1 MFIQLM
7 QAFAMV
13 CSPLMCVSLPF
24 RHLRYHKRFSV
35 SSFTA
40 ADSFT
45 LKKNATHTRS
55 TITHSRCGKLKK
67 IHEMCL
73 CVWRFDTLRR
83 QRWTYE
89 NSDFFY
95 TAPDVSRTCSS
106 SASCTAF
113 QIESCFFLSVSSSIF
128 FFIFHDCTHSLF
140 LCRVSGQLFIAHG
153 RCIDQRI
160 DDLYHSYIVWMLK
173 FRRSNTHTF
182 EALYAALIYL
192 IRFEA

>member
-89 NSDFFY
+89 NSDFFIRRQMFLVL
-95 TAPDVSRTCSS
+95 ALLLLRVQRSRSNRV
-106 SASCTAF
+106 
-113 QIESCFFLSVSSSIF
+113 FFYLYLLLFF

>member
-1 MFIQLM
+1 MAFSGLAFKVDTSYLSIFILHAMTMFIQLM

-45 LKKNATHTRS
+45 LKKKRYAYTINDHTQQMR
-55 TITHSRCGKLKK
+55 KVKK
-67 IHEMCL
+67 NTRDVFMCL
-73 CVWRFDTLRR
+73 KVRYSSASTMNVRK
-83 QRWTYE
+83 QRL
-89 NSDFFY
+89 FY
-95 TAPDVSRTCSS
+95 TVPDVSRTCSS

-160 DDLYHSYIVWMLK
+160 DDLYHSYIV
-173 FRRSNTHTF
+173 
-182 EALYAALIYL
+182 
-192 IRFEA
+192 

>member
-1 MFIQLM
+1 MAFSGLAFKVDTSYLSIFILHAMTMFIQLM

-45 LKKNATHTRS
+45 LEKNATHTRS

-113 QIESCFFLSVSSSIF
+113 QIESCFFYLYLLLF
-128 FFIFHDCTHSLF
+128 FFSYSTIVLILCFSAESVVSFSLPM
-140 LCRVSGQLFIAHG
+140 
-153 RCIDQRI
+153 
-160 DDLYHSYIVWMLK
+160 DD
-173 FRRSNTHTF
+173 
-182 EALYAALIYL
+182 A
-192 IRFEA
+192 

>member
-1 MFIQLM
+1 MAFSGLAFKVDTSYLSIFILHAMTMFIQLM

-89 NSDFFY
+89 NSDFFIRRQMFLVL
-95 TAPDVSRTCSS
+95 ALLLLRVQRSRSNRV
-106 SASCTAF
+106 
-113 QIESCFFLSVSSSIF
+113 FFYLYLLLF
-128 FFIFHDCTHSLF
+128 FFSYSTIVLILCFSAESVVSFSLPM
-140 LCRVSGQLFIAHG
+140 
-153 RCIDQRI
+153 
-160 DDLYHSYIVWMLK
+160 DD
-173 FRRSNTHTF
+173 
-182 EALYAALIYL
+182 A
-192 IRFEA
+192 